1 MGLLSLVP
9 ISTRQPCSSVGE
21 NRELGARENRGLEWY
36 ERGGEETARGGSS
49 KRAGS
54 GRHYVTT
61 LDSILQSKRA
71 KGRTRE
77 SQECTAWKA

>member
-1 MGLLSLVP
+1 M
-9 ISTRQPCSSVGE
+9 RE
-21 NRELGARENRGLEWY
+21 DRELGAGENRGREWY

-54 GRHYVTT
+54 GGNYVTT
-61 LDSILQSKRA
+61 LDSISQTKRA

-77 SQECTAWKA
+77 SLECTAWKA

>member
-1 MGLLSLVP
+1 MG
-9 ISTRQPCSSVGE
+9 E
-21 NRELGARENRGLEWY
+21 DRELGARENRGRQWY

-54 GRHYVTT
+54 GRNYVTT
-61 LDSILQSKRA
+61 LDSISQSKRA

-77 SQECTAWKA
+77 SRGGTAWKA